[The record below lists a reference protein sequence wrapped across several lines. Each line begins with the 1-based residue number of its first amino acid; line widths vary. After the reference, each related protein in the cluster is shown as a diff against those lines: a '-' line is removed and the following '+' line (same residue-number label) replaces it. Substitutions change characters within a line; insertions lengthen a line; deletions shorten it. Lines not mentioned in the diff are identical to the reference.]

1 MDYPTCRHENPSD
14 AELCGN
20 CGPRLAANP
29 GGSAYRPVDG
39 PGPATSMVDR
49 MLGAARLK
57 VGTYEEVEAD
67 SGATLQAM
75 WVVVIVSVA
84 SGIGLLGTG
93 VDFGR
98 LILGVVLGVAQW
110 AILALATYWIGTG
123 LLRTPE
129 THATWGELARTTGFA
144 QSPGVLRVLG
154 FIPGFGSV
162 IFFGVALWQFAAM
175 VIAVRQALDYRSTW
189 RAVGVVAIASI
200 VVFAVASILLAVGFA
215 LAGSTANG

>member
-144 QSPGVLRVLG
+144 QSPGILRVFG
-154 FIPGFGSV
+154 FIPGLGF
-162 IFFGVALWQFAAM
+162 IFFAVSLWQFAAM
-175 VIAVRQALDYRSTW
+175 VIAVRQALDYSSTW
-189 RAVGVVAIASI
+189 RAVGVVAIAFILVSI
-200 VVFAVASILLAVGFA
+200 ILIPVSFA
-215 LAGSTANG
+215 LAGPN

>member
-1 MDYPTCRHENPSD
+1 MDSPACRHENPSD
-14 AELCGN
+14 AEFCGN

-39 PGPATSMVDR
+39 PGPAPSMVDR
-49 MLGAARLK
+49 MIRAARLN
-57 VGTYEEVEAD
+57 VSAYEEVEAD
-67 SGATLQAM
+67 TGATLQAM

-93 VDFGR
+93 GDFGR

-144 QSPGVLRVLG
+144 QSPGILRVFG
-154 FIPGFGSV
+154 FIPGLGF
-162 IFFGVALWQFAAM
+162 IFFAVSLWQFAAM

-200 VVFAVASILLAVGFA
+200 LVSIILIPVSFA
-215 LAGSTANG
+215 LAGSD

>member
-1 MDYPTCRHENPSD
+1 MDCPTCRHENPSD

-67 SGATLQAM
+67 TGATLQAM

-93 VDFGR
+93 GDFGR

-144 QSPGVLRVLG
+144 QSPGILRIFG
-154 FIPGFGSV
+154 FIPGLGF
-162 IFFGVALWQFAAM
+162 IFFAVSLWQFAAM
-175 VIAVRQALDYRSTW
+175 VIAVRQALDYSSTW
-189 RAVGVVAIASI
+189 RAVGVVAIAFILVSI
-200 VVFAVASILLAVGFA
+200 ILIPVSFA
-215 LAGSTANG
+215 LAGPS

>member
-1 MDYPTCRHENPSD
+1 MDSPTCRHENPSD

-67 SGATLQAM
+67 TGATLQAM

-93 VDFGR
+93 GDFGR

-144 QSPGVLRVLG
+144 QSPGILRIFG
-154 FIPGFGSV
+154 FIPGLGF
-162 IFFGVALWQFAAM
+162 IFFAVSLWQFAAM
-175 VIAVRQALDYRSTW
+175 VIAVRQALDYSSTW
-189 RAVGVVAIASI
+189 RAVGVVAIAFI
-200 VVFAVASILLAVGFA
+200 VVSIILIPVSFA
-215 LAGSTANG
+215 LAGPN

>member
-1 MDYPTCRHENPSD
+1 
-14 AELCGN
+14 
-20 CGPRLAANP
+20 
-29 GGSAYRPVDG
+29 
-39 PGPATSMVDR
+39 MVDR

-67 SGATLQAM
+67 TGATLQAM

-93 VDFGR
+93 GDFGR

-144 QSPGVLRVLG
+144 QSPGILRIFG
-154 FIPGFGSV
+154 FIPGLGF
-162 IFFGVALWQFAAM
+162 IFFAVSLWQFAAM
-175 VIAVRQALDYRSTW
+175 VIAVRQALDYSSTW
-189 RAVGVVAIASI
+189 RAVGVVAIAFILVSI
-200 VVFAVASILLAVGFA
+200 ILIPVSFA
-215 LAGSTANG
+215 LAGPN

>member
-1 MDYPTCRHENPSD
+1 MDCPTCRHENPSD

-67 SGATLQAM
+67 TGATLQAM

-93 VDFGR
+93 GDFGR

-144 QSPGVLRVLG
+144 QSPGILRIFG
-154 FIPGFGSV
+154 FIPGLGF
-162 IFFGVALWQFAAM
+162 IFFAVSLWQFAAM
-175 VIAVRQALDYRSTW
+175 VIAVRQALDYSSTW
-189 RAVGVVAIASI
+189 RAVGVVAIAFILVSI
-200 VVFAVASILLAVGFA
+200 ILIPVSFA
-215 LAGSTANG
+215 LAGPN